1 MRKIFSIILFLGFLT
16 IAQAADFSGV
26 KIYINPGHGGWD
38 SNDRNIQTINF
49 AMGDTLGFWESK
61 SNLAKGLYLRDLLQ
75 NGGATVYM
83 SRTKNRTEDDRVL
96 SQIAEEANANGV
108 DAFLSIHS
116 NAVGSNVG
124 TNYLLLLYRGTDNQ
138 PTVAQ
143 SLPMC
148 AAAWSRLMTNKLTV
162 WTYYT
167 TTTNYRGDISFYP
180 PENDGLGV
188 LRPLTVPG
196 FLSEGSFHDYQP
208 ETHRL
213 LNTDYCKLEAIN
225 FYRYFCDYFQ
235 RDLPTT
241 GVIAG
246 HVKGKDERINNTK
259 YVYKAGTE
267 DQWLPLNGARVKLM
281 NAAGD
286 SLTQYLVDTLYNGI
300 FSFRDLVPGSYRLR
314 ITHKDHTAKDT
325 TLTVTAATTTY
336 AKMMLVNPNIVIPK
350 DTTPDYPNPAQE
362 AGIAALPYYKFGT
375 ATPATPDWLNKNQ
388 IKKVLYRNEKYYVL
402 TKDPK
407 ILVVNATNN
416 ALMSEMKLTNIAGG
430 VNIISDIAFTSDG
443 YLLACNKDTVSL
455 PELKSRYFKVYTWD
469 DDLAEPKLLF
479 QTQQQANWANGIM
492 GETFAVSGPRWKCK
506 VYTPSV
512 TTGTSKAIRIV
523 GLLYEEGVSA
533 IGYKYMADVATP
545 SSYSEALWGKQLNL
559 QISPTG
565 TDHFYLDSE
574 KILPVEFQFNWG
586 LADRSLLVNKGVFTE
601 KSGYTLQP
609 FSSGSFY
616 FRHAKRVFMTTPVCA
631 ADSTA
636 AGVVMFDI
644 TEGLNKAVKISDKLP
659 EAGLGATKSDFMT
672 TVAKVTG
679 YDIDVMI
686 LAKNQG
692 VGRYKTV
699 TPTAKAN
706 IYASELSI
714 ETTNDGYNLK
724 FTLNE
729 NAKTVTIKL
738 YNGNEVIKTIDAGQL
753 SKGPQIVALATADL
767 PEGTFDWTIT
777 ASTDAIDRPAKIS
790 DNTQPQMQFYSP
802 RGVAV
807 DNSFESPFFGRIYA
821 TETSGGTV
829 TNRTTKDGVY
839 ILNAALQDVTNQ
851 GSNAYTGGVNWDLK
865 TTTGSIGSPMRLT
878 VAENGDVYLTDF
890 SDTNSGV
897 WIMNPATPSANF
909 KPVFSGLTRAS
920 SGLSSLNGVNV
931 HGSISHCWVTGTG
944 ENTKLFT
951 FDQDYVD
958 ATATNTGNLLQYN
971 IGTLQTPWQQAP
983 SAVVYNDGLNG
994 NLQQNF
1000 NSSIA
1005 PDGRGG
1011 WWISQYRGEDA
1022 ATIPSLIHVGTNGM
1036 QNFNSGKTPLLIGN
1050 SYTGG
1055 MAVNYEGNVIAMGC
1069 KDEVRVFAIAYDA
1082 NNVPALTLLHS
1093 IKPAMG
1099 TNSAGLA
1106 YDRAG
1111 NLYVISNTT
1120 ERLGVWAMPKP
1131 DNTFITSSPSMYR
1144 ISVIRAG
1151 IDQIENDKNKIIV
1164 YPNPA
1169 QDFVKIQSENNM
1181 QSVELYDLR
1190 GRLISNE
1197 TVGIQ
1202 NHEINISDLSKGVY
1216 LLKIKTNNS
1225 TETIR
1230 LVKK

>member
-1 MRKIFSIILFLGFLT
+1 MKKIISTIIFLSFLA
-16 IAQAADFSGV
+16 IVQAADFTGV

-38 SNDRNIQTINF
+38 ANDRNIQTINF

-61 SNLAKGLYLRDLLQ
+61 SNLTKGLYLRDLLQ
-75 NGGATVYM
+75 SANATVYM
-83 SRTKNRTEDDRVL
+83 SRTQNRTEDDRVL
-96 SQIAEEANANGV
+96 SQIAAEANANGV

-124 TNYLLLLYRGTDNQ
+124 TNYLLLLFHGRDNA
-138 PTVAQ
+138 PKYLQ
-143 SLPMC
+143 SVTQ
-148 AAAWSRLMTNKLTV
+148 ATAAWPRLLSNKLNV
-162 WTYYT
+162 WTHYT
-167 TTTNYRGDISFYP
+167 TASNIRGDSTFYGTY
-180 PENDGLGV
+180 GLGV
-188 LRPLTVPG
+188 LTPLTVPG

-213 LNTDYCKLEAIN
+213 LNPDFCKLESMN
-225 FYRYFCDYFQ
+225 FYRFYCDYFQ

-241 GVIAG
+241 GIIAG
-246 HVKGKDERINNTK
+246 FVKGKDETINNTK
-259 YVYKAGTE
+259 YVYKAGT
-267 DQWLPLNGARVKLM
+267 DDRWLPLNGAWVKLM

-286 SLTQYLVDTLYNGI
+286 SLTQYVVDTLYNGI

-325 TLTVTAATTTY
+325 LVTVTAATTTY
-336 AKMMLVNPNIVIPK
+336 AKMMLVNPTIVIAK
-350 DTTPDYPNPAQE
+350 DTTPDYPLPAQE

-375 ATPATPDWLNKNQ
+375 ATTATPDWLNQNQ

-402 TKDPK
+402 TNEPK
-407 ILVVNATNN
+407 ILVVNAVNN
-416 ALMSEMKLTNIAGG
+416 TLLSEMKLTNIAGG

-469 DDLAEPKLLF
+469 DDLTDPKLLF
-479 QTQQQANWANGIM
+479 QTQQQGNWGNGVM

-506 VYTPSV
+506 IYTPSV
-512 TTGTSKAIRIV
+512 TTGTTKAIRIV
-523 GLLYEEGVSA
+523 GLLYEENISA
-533 IGYKYMADVATP
+533 IGYKYMMDAVNYT
-545 SSYSEALWGKQLNL
+545 EALWGKQLKFHV
-559 QISPTG
+559 SPTG
-565 TDHFYLDSE
+565 PDHIYLDSE
-574 KILPVEFQFNWG
+574 KVLPTEFQFDWG
-586 LADRSLLVNKGVFTE
+586 KPDRDPLVNKGVFTE

-631 ADSTA
+631 PDSTA
-636 AGVVMFDI
+636 AGVVLFDI

-672 TVAKVTG
+672 TAAKVTG
-679 YDIDVMI
+679 YDIEVMV

-692 VGRYKTV
+692 VGRYKTIA
-699 TPTAKAN
+699 PTATAN
-706 IYASELSI
+706 IYASELMASI
-714 ETTNDGYNLK
+714 PTCDCPLTGLNVD
-724 FTLNE
+724 FFLNE
-729 NAKTVTIKL
+729 NAKSVTLKVL
-738 YNGNEVIKTIDAGQL
+738 KDENVVKQFELGALN
-753 SKGPQIVALATADL
+753 KGKNNFSGSLEELTDG
-767 PEGTFDWTIT
+767 EYRWSIT
-777 ASTDAIDRPAKIS
+777 ATTDAVDRPVKFS

-802 RGVAV
+802 RGVAI
-807 DNSFESPFFGRIYA
+807 DNSFESPYFGRIYA
-821 TETSGGTV
+821 SETLSGTV
-829 TNRTTKDGVY
+829 TNRTTKDGIY

-851 GSNAYTGGVNWDLK
+851 GSNAFSGGVTW
-865 TTTGSIGSPMRLT
+865 GGASSPMRLS
-878 VAENGDVYLTDF
+878 VAENGDVYLTDW
-890 SDTNSGV
+890 SDTNSGIWV
-897 WIMNPATPSANF
+897 MNPAAPSANF
-909 KPVFSGLTRAS
+909 KPVFSGLTRAT

-944 ENTKLFT
+944 ENTKLYT

-1022 ATIPSLIHVGTNGM
+1022 ATIPSLIHVGTNGL
-1036 QNFNSGKTPLLIGN
+1036 QNYNSGKTPLLIGN
-1050 SYTGG
+1050 SNTGG

-1069 KDEVRVFAIAYDA
+1069 KDEVRVFSITYDA
-1082 NNVPALTLLHS
+1082 NNVPSLTLLHS

-1111 NLYVISNTT
+1111 NLYVISNTS
-1120 ERLGVWAMPKP
+1120 ERLGVWAMPKIE
-1131 DNTFITSSPSMYR
+1131 NTFTTLSPSNQR
-1144 ISVIRAG
+1144 IIVSHFSGLKEPKTSTVR
-1151 IDQIENDKNKIIV
+1151 V

-1169 QDFVKIQSENNM
+1169 QDVVNIQSDENI
-1181 QSVELYDLR
+1181 QSIELYDLR
-1190 GRLISNE
+1190 GRLIKSEVTDIQKYEMNIIDLKK
-1197 TVGIQ
+1197 GI
-1202 NHEINISDLSKGVY
+1202 Y
-1216 LLKIKTNNS
+1216 LLKIKTNGS
-1225 TETIR
+1225 TGTVR
-1230 LVKK
+1230 LMKK

>member
-1 MRKIFSIILFLGFLT
+1 MRRIFSIILFLGFLT
-16 IAQAADFSGV
+16 VVQAINFAGV

-61 SNLAKGLYLRDLLQ
+61 SNLAKGLYLRDILQ

-83 SRTKNRTEDDRVL
+83 SRTQNRTEDDRVL
-96 SQIAEEANANGV
+96 SQVAAEANANNV

-124 TNYLLLLYRGTDNQ
+124 TNYLLLLFHGKDNA
-138 PTVAQ
+138 PKVAQ
-143 SLPMC
+143 SLPM
-148 AAAWSRLMTNKLTV
+148 ANAAWPRLMSNKLNV
-162 WTYYT
+162 WTHYT
-167 TTTNYRGDISFYP
+167 TTTNIRGDSSFYGTY
-180 PENDGLGV
+180 GLGV
-188 LRPLTVPG
+188 LTPLTVPG

-259 YVYKAGTE
+259 YVYKTGTD

-350 DTTPDYPNPAQE
+350 DTTPDYPNPVQD

-375 ATPATPDWLNKNQ
+375 ATPATPDWLNQNQ

-416 ALMSEMKLTNIAGG
+416 TLMSEMKLTNIAGG

-479 QTQQQANWANGIM
+479 QTQQQANWSNGVM

-565 TDHFYLDSE
+565 PDHFYLDSE
-574 KILPVEFQFNWG
+574 KVLPVEFQFNWG

-672 TVAKVTG
+672 TAAKVTG

-706 IYASELSI
+706 IFASELKTIYPTCNCAKTGVSGEFI
-714 ETTNDGYNLK
+714 
-724 FTLNE
+724 LNE
-729 NAKTVTIKL
+729 NAKNVTIKVL
-738 YNGNEVIKTIDAGQL
+738 KDANVVKQFDLGPL
-753 SKGPQIVALATADL
+753 SKGKNTFSGDLNELADGEYAWGITATAD
-767 PEGTFDWTIT
+767 
-777 ASTDAIDRPAKIS
+777 AVDRPMKFS

-807 DNSFESPFFGRIYA
+807 DNSFESPFFGRVYA
-821 TETSGGTV
+821 SETIGGTV
-829 TNRTTKDGVY
+829 TNRTTKDGIY
-839 ILNAALQDVTNQ
+839 ILSADLQDITNQ
-851 GSNAYTGGVNWDLK
+851 GANAYAGGVSW
-865 TTTGSIGSPMRLT
+865 GAASSPMRLT
-878 VAENGDVYLTDF
+878 VAPNGEVYVCDW

-897 WIMNPATPSANF
+897 WKMDPNFPTGNF
-909 KPVFSGLTRAS
+909 KPVFSGLTRAT
-920 SGLSSLNGVNV
+920 SGLASINGVNV

-944 ENTKLFT
+944 ENTKLYT

-1069 KDEVRVFAIAYDA
+1069 KDEVRVFAITYDA
-1082 NNVPALTLLHS
+1082 NNVPTLTLLHS

-1120 ERLGVWAMPKP
+1120 ERLGVWAMPKA
-1131 DNTFITSSPSMYR
+1131 DNSFTTFASPMYKIYVDHYAGLHQPKTSTVR
-1144 ISVIRAG
+1144 
-1151 IDQIENDKNKIIV
+1151 V

-1190 GRLISNE
+1190 GRLIRNE
-1197 TVGIQ
+1197 VVDIQKYEMNINDLAKGI
-1202 NHEINISDLSKGVY
+1202 Y
-1216 LLKIKTNNS
+1216 LLKIKTNNT